1 MDAHFREYLAAV
13 DGMAE
18 TYGSPRPEPQA
29 DQTPAGCRLP
39 SVGDFVSGCT
49 SGRCWSGRVV
59 KVLACN
65 GTIDVEVGGA
75 WLNVPA
81 TDITH

>member
-18 TYGSPRPEPQA
+18 TYGRPQPRV
-29 DQTPAGCRLP
+29 DQPPAGCRLP
-39 SVGDFVSGCT
+39 SRGDHVSGT
-49 SGRCWSGRVV
+49 TAGKRWSGSVV
-59 KVLACN
+59 QVLDN
-65 GTIDVEVGGA
+65 GTIDVECDGA